1 MKYTAQTVALSTGTF
16 DDVLADELRKA
27 RSAAKMTQEQVAA
40 RAKIS
45 REYVNKLEQGK
56 YTPTVDVLMRVSNAM
71 GTKAWQ
77 ILKRVEEK

>member
-16 DDVLADELRKA
+16 GNVLADELRKA